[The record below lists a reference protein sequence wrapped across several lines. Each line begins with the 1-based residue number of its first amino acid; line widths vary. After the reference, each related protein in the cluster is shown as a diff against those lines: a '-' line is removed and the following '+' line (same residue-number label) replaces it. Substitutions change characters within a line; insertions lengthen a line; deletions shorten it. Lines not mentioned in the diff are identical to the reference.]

1 MKKELSYRDHVRAI
15 LLLGVPLIGSHL
27 AQILIGVTDT
37 VMMGW
42 YGVTELAALV
52 LGSTCFFVFFILGSG
67 FANAVMPMV
76 AEAAAYGNE
85 RQVRRVTRMALWLS
99 IAFGVL
105 VAPVFLWSGSILQFL
120 GQDADVTMLSQTYLG
135 IVVAGM
141 IPALVTLVLKSYLSA
156 LELAVALLWV
166 TIGAAV
172 LNGLVN
178 YALIFGNWGFPELGV
193 RGAAIASVLSYL
205 LGAAAL
211 MVHAIIRTPEH
222 ALFQRF
228 WRPDR
233 DALRQVFR
241 LGWPI
246 SLTLLS
252 EVGLFAAAAVMI
264 GWVGTTEL
272 AAHGIVLQLAAIT
285 FMVYM
290 GLGSVATIRAG
301 RALGRKDRQAL
312 VDGGRMTTLLSLCF
326 ALMTVAVFLGFPEFL
341 IGLFLN
347 PQEPARLAILEI
359 GAPLLAL
366 AALFQLADSAQ
377 AIGLGLLR
385 GVQDTRVP
393 MIIAAFSY
401 WGVGVSGSYILS
413 QPLGMGAPGVWMG
426 LVAGLTSAAILLNL
440 RFWRQMFRVIMA

>member
-76 AEAAAYGNE
+76 AEAAASGNE

-233 DALRQVFR
+233 EALRQVFR

-290 GLGSVATIRAG
+290 GLGGVATIRAG
-301 RALGRKDRQAL
+301 RALGRRGPAGACGWGQDDHPA
-312 VDGGRMTTLLSLCF
+312 
-326 ALMTVAVFLGFPEFL
+326 VAVLCADDSCRVS
-341 IGLFLN
+341 GLSRI
-347 PQEPARLAILEI
+347 PDRPVSEPAGTRAAGDSGDRRTAA
-359 GAPLLAL
+359 GAGGA
-366 AALFQLADSAQ
+366 
-377 AIGLGLLR
+377 
-385 GVQDTRVP
+385 
-393 MIIAAFSY
+393 
-401 WGVGVSGSYILS
+401 VSTG
-413 QPLGMGAPGVWMG
+413 
-426 LVAGLTSAAILLNL
+426 
-440 RFWRQMFRVIMA
+440 R